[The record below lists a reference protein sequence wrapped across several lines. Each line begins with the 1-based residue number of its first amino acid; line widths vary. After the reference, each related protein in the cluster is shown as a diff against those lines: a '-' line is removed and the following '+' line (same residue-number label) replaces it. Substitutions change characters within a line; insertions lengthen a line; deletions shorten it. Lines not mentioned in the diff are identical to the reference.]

1 MEIITGI
8 VVGLP
13 GILVI
18 VSSILGVK
26 YKKWKDW
33 FKIARSMIE
42 ELINVADEENI
53 EVPNEIKVLVKKYKN
68 ILK

>member
-1 MEIITGI
+1 
-8 VVGLP
+8 
-13 GILVI
+13 
-18 VSSILGVK
+18 
-26 YKKWKDW
+26 
-33 FKIARSMIE
+33 MIE